1 MSRLSGLPVCG
12 HNAQAGSAGLSQ
24 EISSGHPQSD
34 FLSSSHG
41 SFFWQSQSGKA
52 FLHFEQVFGFT
63 FSHGH
68 AGPVTTGSA
77 SGQGVAGAEQG
88 QAAIA
93 GAHEAIPK
101 AITAAAVSFFI
112 VIFTSLWG
120 FFSKKPQK
128 HLKKLILNYVLYS
141 AS

>member
-1 MSRLSGLPVCG
+1 MSQL
-12 HNAQAGSAGLSQ
+12 
-24 EISSGHPQSD
+24 ISSGQPQSA
-34 FLSSSHG
+34 LSSSHG

-68 AGPVTTGSA
+68 AGPVTTGKL
-77 SGQGVAGAEQG
+77 SGHGVAGVEHG

-93 GAHEAIPK
+93 GEYEAIAK
-101 AITAAAVSFFI
+101 AIAAAAESFFI
-112 VIFTSLWG
+112 VIFYLLVG

-128 HLKKLILNYVLYS
+128 HLKKLILNYVLYFWL
-141 AS
+141 